1 MPITKIADQTIRL
14 ILDLKDQNKNPD
26 EIANILR
33 LKPIHVR
40 TILAAHQTESLSIE
54 VDSQRRTG
62 PSTSLAELERPATLP
77 NRPIPPI
84 VGESDPGEEEDD
96 DDAEKVRPDAIYIGE
111 DEGYSGTVYWE
122 PTNKADVPNPHLM
135 IMGDSGSGKT
145 YSTQCLIAEL
155 SQKNIPSIVF
165 DYSQSFEVAHL
176 EKPFLKF
183 TNVKEHVLAD
193 TVLPINP
200 LQGFRKYPAGPTRLA
215 ARG

>member
-14 ILDLKDQNKNPD
+14 ILDLKGQNKNCD
-26 EIANILR
+26 EIANIMG
-33 LKPIHVR
+33 LKPIYVR

-111 DEGYSGTVYWE
+111 DEGYSGPDNWN
-122 PTNKADVPNPHLM
+122 PTTKPNFP
-135 IMGDSGSGKT
+135 
-145 YSTQCLIAEL
+145 
-155 SQKNIPSIVF
+155 IP
-165 DYSQSFEVAHL
+165 L
-176 EKPFLKF
+176 
-183 TNVKEHVLAD
+183 
-193 TVLPINP
+193 
-200 LQGFRKYPAGPTRLA
+200 
-215 ARG
+215 